1 LARQTTST
9 AGLPVAG
16 GPGRAV
22 AVRPR
27 ALIATAFTRPLE
39 RESAAALGLVALA
52 LLLGGLVRAVLVYD
66 GDPFP
71 LNDGGMFYAMVEDIK
86 AANYVLP
93 EMTSYNGGD
102 IPFAYPP
109 LPFYAAAA
117 LSDAGGWST
126 LSLLQA
132 LPLLF
137 SILTI
142 PAFFFLARAMLP
154 SPSMAGL
161 ATLIFSAIPRGF
173 NWELAGGGLTR
184 SPGLF
189 FAVLALWQ
197 GYLLF
202 QKGEKRYVLTAGVLS
217 ALTVLCHMEMGWF
230 VAFSLGFFWLRA
242 GFREHLPRAAAL
254 AGLVLGLTSVWW
266 IETIVRTGHE
276 PLLAALQTG
285 SHSPLAVVWLLS
297 LNFTEEPM
305 FPVALALGLLGAL
318 NRIQNRD
325 SFLPLWILLIFI
337 LDPRK
342 GPTFATIPLAVLAA
356 YGLHE
361 VVRPMLT
368 RRSGTDGGSAAR
380 VPRWGYVLIGFL
392 LVVYAPIAANASSSL
407 ATSPLRK
414 IAPED
419 REAMAWVK
427 ANTDA
432 DSSFIVVPS
441 SPRWWLDATAEWF
454 PALAGRTSLNTV
466 QGTEWL
472 AGGVYGQLES
482 GYSDLVECTAGPAGC
497 LDVWA
502 DSNGSSFA
510 YVYVTKGEPGL
521 RVDRSP
527 QPLRNDCC
535 EGLRASLSESH
546 DYELVFE
553 NTAAA
558 IYRRQP

>member
-1 LARQTTST
+1 
-9 AGLPVAG
+9 
-16 GPGRAV
+16 
-22 AVRPR
+22 
-27 ALIATAFTRPLE
+27 
-39 RESAAALGLVALA
+39 VALA
-52 LLLGGLVRAVLVYD
+52 LLLGGLVRTVLVYD

-71 LNDGGMFYAMVEDIK
+71 LNDGGMFYAMIEDLK

-109 LPFYAAAA
+109 LPFYTAAA
-117 LSDAGGWST
+117 LSDFGGWST
-126 LSLLQA
+126 LSLLQS

-142 PAFFFLARAMLP
+142 PAFFFLARAILP
-154 SPSMAGL
+154 TPTMAGL
-161 ATLIFSAIPRGF
+161 ATLIFSTIPRGF

-202 QKGEKRYVLTAGVLS
+202 QKGEKRHVLTTGVLS
-217 ALTVLCHMEMGWF
+217 ALAVLCHMEMGWF

-242 GFREHLPRAAAL
+242 GFREHFLRAAAL
-254 AGLVLGLTSVWW
+254 AGVVLGLTSVWW
-266 IETIVRTGHE
+266 LETIVRVGHE
-276 PLLAALQTG
+276 PLLAAMQTG
-285 SHSPLAVVWLLS
+285 SHSPLAILWLLG

-342 GPTFATIPLAVLAA
+342 GPTFATIPLAVLTA

-361 VVRPMLT
+361 VVWPML
-368 RRSGTDGGSAAR
+368 RRSTGIEGAGAAG
-380 VPRWGYVLIGFL
+380 VPRWGYALVGFL

-407 ATSPLRK
+407 SDSPLRK

-419 REAMAWVK
+419 REAMAWVET
-427 ANTDA
+427 NTEADA
-432 DSSFIVVPS
+432 TFIVVPS
-441 SPRWWLDATAEWF
+441 SPSWWLDATAEWF
-454 PALAGRTSLNTV
+454 PTLAGRTSLNTV

-472 AGGVYGQLES
+472 AGGVYGQLETE
-482 GYSDLVECTAGPAGC
+482 YSSLVECTPGPAMC
-497 LDVWA
+497 LEDWA
-502 DSNGSSFA
+502 ESSGTSFS

-521 RVDRSP
+521 RAGSD
-527 QPLRNDCC
+527 LRPRRFDCC
-535 EGLRASLSESH
+535 DGLLASLSESA

-553 NTAAA
+553 NAGVAV
-558 IYRRQP
+558 YRHR